1 MPSDIRSVN
10 KGPRN
15 CATIQQVLISK
26 LAFGPERTDF
36 LRSLPYL
43 FSFFIFLLK
52 EFQSFRRWISLK
64 TTISIYNQDLN
75 VGDGFFGY
83 PHFLYASA
91 IRR

>member
-26 LAFGPERTDF
+26 FAFGPERADF

-43 FSFFIFLLK
+43 FSFFIFFYLRNFSLL
-52 EFQSFRRWISLK
+52 EDGYQ